1 MTDGPAHHGEG
12 VHAVGHGG
20 QHVRVPHP
28 VDVQR
33 GTELCV
39 RLHRV
44 GDGRDEWQPVFLISE
59 IISQVKIM
67 FILGDLNSKL
77 ISF

>member
-1 MTDGPAHHGEG
+1 MANHPAHHGDG
-12 VHAVGHGG
+12 VHVVGDGR

-33 GTELCV
+33 GTELRV

-44 GDGRDEWQPVFLISE
+44 GDGRDEGQPVFLISE
-59 IISQVKIM
+59 IISHDNTELLKM
-67 FILGDLNSKL
+67 
-77 ISF
+77 